1 MGYKPGDTVIITRE
15 GINHVGVVL
24 DKQSFNKQTLYD
36 VMLENRSCI
45 TMLNTSTSKK
55 TYINKTLTAKL
66 CDTDMIQTTIPYKE
80 MLANDDFP
88 IYRSQYIIR
97 TSNAI
102 SNTYNNF
109 YLIRFYKQ
117 QTFVFIKKTINTM
130 DSQELESKISD

>member
-88 IYRSQYIIR
+88 IYRS
-97 TSNAI
+97 
-102 SNTYNNF
+102 
-109 YLIRFYKQ
+109 
-117 QTFVFIKKTINTM
+117 
-130 DSQELESKISD
+130 

>member
-24 DKQSFNKQTLYD
+24 DKQSINKQTLYD
-36 VMLENRSCI
+36 VILENRSCI

-88 IYRSQYIIR
+88 IYRG
-97 TSNAI
+97 
-102 SNTYNNF
+102 
-109 YLIRFYKQ
+109 
-117 QTFVFIKKTINTM
+117 
-130 DSQELESKISD
+130 